1 MLWPLRVELDAP
13 CAASTLQRVR
23 RLLAERLSPELRR
36 EAAEDP
42 VTGALN
48 GRGDRLATSRAL
60 AERKPG
66 TRLVRMRADLNN
78 FKAVNDVHGHH
89 AGDTALWVVRAALED
104 ATRDVDVISLARPG
118 GDEFALTLRVA
129 IGADAEAIR
138 DRIEDTVNR
147 ALTDAGFGSVGGW
160 RIGISVGIAAV
171 TGATTLEALDVA
183 ADAAARERKRARGV
197 SRPRRARVMRAYR
210 FRRGV

>member
-1 MLWPLRVELDAP
+1 MWQFEP
-13 CAASTLQRVR
+13 SSLQRVR

-48 GRGDRLATSRAL
+48 GRGDRLATTRAL
-60 AERKPG
+60 ADRTPG
-66 TRLVRMRADLNN
+66 RRLVRLRADIDN
-78 FKAVNDVHGHH
+78 FKAVNDVLGHQ

-104 ATRDVDVISLARPG
+104 ATRDVDVVSLARPG

-129 IGADAEAIR
+129 LDADAAAIR

-147 ALTDAGFGSVGGW
+147 ALSDAGFGFAAG
-160 RIGISVGIAAV
+160 RQIGISVGIAWV
-171 TGATTLEALDVA
+171 NGTTTLEALDIA
-183 ADAAARERKRARGV
+183 ADAAARERKRDRGV
-197 SRPRRARVMRAYR
+197 SRPRRIHGVRSRRVGGRI
-210 FRRGV
+210 